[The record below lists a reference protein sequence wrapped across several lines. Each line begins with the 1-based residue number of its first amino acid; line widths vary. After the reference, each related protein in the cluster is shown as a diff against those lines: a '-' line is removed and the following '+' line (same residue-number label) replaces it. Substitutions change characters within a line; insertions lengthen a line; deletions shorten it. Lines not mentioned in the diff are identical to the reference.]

1 MNYQLTYRSIAVPTL
16 GRKDINDILEFA
28 RDFNSKNNIT
38 GCLVYSHGYFVQI
51 LEGEAEKILT
61 LMKSIELDTRHTFV
75 DILSEGEVAKRMF
88 TGWDMA
94 YLDPSEKKWGD
105 KTEDLK
111 RILFALRDQSIKPE
125 FTYKVFWQN
134 VSNLVEEKG
143 YFKK

>member
-28 RDFNSKNNIT
+28 RDFNSKNDIT

-51 LEGEAEKILT
+51 LEGEVDKILA
-61 LMKSIELDTRHTFV
+61 LMKNIELDTRHTFV
-75 DILSEGEVAKRMF
+75 DILSEGEVTKRMF

-94 YLDPSEKKWGD
+94 FLDPSEKKWGD
-105 KTEDLK
+105 KAEELK
-111 RILFALRDQSIKPE
+111 RTLLALRDQSIKPE
-125 FTYKVFWQN
+125 FTYKLFWQN
-134 VSNLVEEKG
+134 VGNMVAEKG

>member
-1 MNYQLTYRSIAVPTL
+1 MNYQLTYRSIAIPTL
-16 GRKDINDILEFA
+16 GSKDINDILEFA

-75 DILSEGEVAKRMF
+75 DILSEGEVTKRMF

-94 YLDPSEKKWGD
+94 YLDS
-105 KTEDLK
+105 
-111 RILFALRDQSIKPE
+111 F
-125 FTYKVFWQN
+125 
-134 VSNLVEEKG
+134 
-143 YFKK
+143 